1 MGTAIIEGD
10 LAAGHALQPPGI
22 PDLTLPEFVLAQA
35 ARRGSKQALADAATG
50 RGLSYAELAAAVQ
63 ETGARLAGRGLHPG
77 DVLALCAPNSIEF
90 ATTWFAAASIG
101 AIVTTVNPE
110 CTGAEICRQLQQ
122 TGARYLLTTSAQLA
136 GKLRPAIPE
145 AGIAEPFVIGE
156 AAAGATAF
164 QLLRMSA
171 GPDAA
176 PVSASGV
183 AFLPSSSGTTGLP
196 KTVVL
201 THRNLV
207 ASLCQM
213 RLAHKVTEDDVV
225 IAALPLFHIYGLQV
239 TLNLALLQGATVV
252 ILPRFEPEAFLRA
265 VQERHVT
272 RAEVVPPIVL
282 GLARAEVVGHY
293 DLSSLRLLTSAAAPL
308 GAELA
313 RACARRIGCR
323 VKQAYGMTELGG
335 ATHIAPDD
343 GPDRPESIGPAL
355 PGIECRVVSPETGTS
370 AGPGEPGELL
380 IRSPGAMLGYLGNPL
395 ATAATIDTGGWVHT
409 GDIVTVD
416 AAGWYRVT
424 DRVKELIKYKGH
436 QVAPAE
442 LEGLLLTHPA
452 VADAAV
458 VRSPDQAAGEVPK
471 AFVVL
476 RAPATAAELM
486 AWVAERVAPYKRVRQ
501 IEFTDRIPTSPS
513 GKILRR
519 HLVDRERRAVD
530 QPRARTVTVRPA
542 GRPATATAG
551 GYPADHGCDLDGM
564 VALVS
569 GGGRGIGRLLAA
581 SLAEAGAAV
590 GLIARSPA
598 ELATAVAEIQS
609 TGRTAAA
616 ATADVTDYRAT
627 AAAVAQLR
635 QQLGSANLLINNAGI
650 SGPAGLMWDAD
661 PAQWWRT
668 LEINL
673 GGAFA
678 LTRIALPD
686 MIAAGDGRIINITS
700 YAGAYRWPLMSAY
713 AASKAALV
721 KLTETLAAETR
732 AHGVSVFSVDPGLLP
747 IGLGEVALSS
757 TADRQ
762 TPEGR
767 VFGWIRDRLA
777 SGHGTDPE
785 RAARVI
791 LTLAGGRADRLTG
804 RHLTVT
810 DDIDALLD
818 QIECIERDDLQTL
831 RLRTRP

>member
-10 LAAGHALQPPGI
+10 LAAGRALEPPGI
-22 PDLTLPEFVLAQA
+22 PDMTLPEFALAQA

-50 RGLSYAELAAAVQ
+50 RGLSYAELAAAVR
-63 ETGARLAGRGLHPG
+63 ETGARLAGLGLHPG
-77 DVLALCAPNSIEF
+77 AVLALCAPNSIEF
-90 ATTWFAAASIG
+90 ATTWFAATSIG
-101 AIVTTVNPE
+101 AIVTTVNPQ
-110 CTGAEICRQLQQ
+110 CTGEEISRQLQQ
-122 TGARYLLTTSAQLA
+122 TGARYLLTTSALLA
-136 GKLRPAIPE
+136 GKLGPAMPE
-145 AGIAEPFVIGE
+145 AGIAETFVIGE
-156 AAAGATAF
+156 AAAGTTAF
-164 QLLRMSA
+164 QLLRLSA
-171 GPDAA
+171 GQDATS
-176 PVSASGV
+176 VFASDV

-196 KTVVL
+196 KSVVL

-207 ASLCQM
+207 ASLSQM
-213 RLAHKVTEDDVV
+213 RLVHKVTEDDVV

-252 ILPRFEPEAFLRA
+252 ILPRFELEAFLRA
-265 VQERHVT
+265 VQEHHVT

-355 PGIECRVVSPETGTS
+355 PGIECRAVSTGTGTN

-380 IRSPGAMLGYLGNPL
+380 IRSPGTMRGYLGNPL
-395 ATAATIDTGGWVHT
+395 ATAATIDPGGWVHT

-424 DRVKELIKYKGH
+424 DRVKELIKYKGY

-486 AWVAERVAPYKRVRQ
+486 AWVAERVAPYKRVRR

-519 HLVDRERRAVD
+519 HLVDRERGEAD
-530 QPRARTVTVRPA
+530 PPRARAVTVRPA
-542 GRPATATAG
+542 GRPATAG
-551 GYPADHGCDLDGM
+551 GYAADHGCHLDGM

-590 GLIARSPA
+590 GLIARSPD
-598 ELATAVAEIQS
+598 ELAAAVAEIQS
-609 TGRTAAA
+609 TGGTAAA

-686 MIAAGDGRIINITS
+686 MIAAGDGRIVNITS
-700 YAGAYRWPLMSAY
+700 YAGVYRWPLMSAY

-732 AHGVSVFSVDPGLLP
+732 AHGVSAFSVDPGLLP
-747 IGLGEVALSS
+747 IGLGEVALGS

-767 VFGWIRDRLA
+767 IFGWIRDRLA
-777 SGHGTDPE
+777 SGHGADPE
-785 RAARVI
+785 QAARII
-791 LTLAGGRADRLTG
+791 LTLASGRADRLTG

-818 QIECIERDDLQTL
+818 QIECVERYDLQTL
-831 RLRTRP
+831 RLRTGP